1 MLGITRQNI
10 CRGPGR
16 LTLGSTVI
24 DSKDGMTLSQEAS
37 SADIAS
43 DLNGYLGTIRTDQ
56 LLKVGIT
63 PYGRITGALL
73 AALYPAWMRTPAI
86 GSSVFGAADIPC
98 VIHSAAGKKV
108 TLFAAAV
115 TTPPPLIL
123 SAVATAFGAA
133 EITALLANGKL
144 PGETDALIKV
154 EDAAWTGTTAQARP
168 QTGAR
173 YTAAFGEAA
182 FAETVAGFT
191 TAFNFSSSPLASDNA
206 GTLDVTFSGIRP
218 ECRFT
223 PLDKSETDIITL
235 LGLNS
240 PRGSYMGSGE
250 NLVITGTNGLVLT
263 LYNCD
268 VLQGPINWGVAALRA
283 GELMFRASPDPETG
297 MVFDIAF
304 EDPEA

>member
-1 MLGITRQNI
+1 MPGITRQSI
-10 CRGPGR
+10 YRGPGR

-24 DSKDGMTLSQEAS
+24 DSKDGFSLSQEAS
-37 SADIAS
+37 SADIGS

-56 LLKVGIT
+56 LMKVGIT
-63 PYGRITGALL
+63 PYGRITSALL

-86 GSSVFGAADIPC
+86 GSSVFGSTDTPC
-98 VIHSAAGKKV
+98 VIQSAAGKKV

-154 EDAAWTGTTAQARP
+154 EDSAWTGTTAQARP
-168 QTGAR
+168 QTGSR
-173 YTAAFGEAA
+173 YTAAFGLVA
-182 FAETVAGFT
+182 FAETVGGFT
-191 TAFNFSSSPLASDNA
+191 TSFNFTSQPVSSDNA
-206 GTLDVTFSGIRP
+206 GTLDMTFSGIRP
-218 ECRFT
+218 ECKFT
-223 PLDKSETDIITL
+223 PLDKSESDIIAL

-240 PRGSYMGSGE
+240 ARGSYMGSGS

-263 LYNCD
+263 LCNCD
-268 VLQGPINWGVAALRA
+268 VLQGPINWGVTAIRA
-283 GELMFRASPDPETG
+283 GELMFRASPDPTTG
-297 MVFDIAF
+297 KVFDIAF
-304 EDPEA
+304 TDPA